1 LPMNKFISFLGRIL
15 LAQIFLGA
23 VIIKLIS
30 IMNDPDG
37 YANYQMLLAHLNLPG
52 VFAPLFILIQI
63 VGGLALLVGYKTKVI
78 AYVMAGFS
86 LFLAY
91 VLGFQVEIMMLY
103 LAIAGGLFTLA
114 INPQTPWSL
123 DNLKR

>member
-1 LPMNKFISFLGRIL
+1 MNKFMSFLGRIL

-37 YANYQMLLAHLNLPG
+37 YANYQTLLAHLNLPG
-52 VFAPLFILIQI
+52 IFAPLFILIQI
-63 VGGLALLVGYKTKVI
+63 LGGLALLVGYKTKVT

-103 LAIAGGLFTLA
+103 LAIAGGLITLA
-114 INPQTPWSL
+114 MNPQTAWSL
-123 DNLKR
+123 DNVTR

>member
-1 LPMNKFISFLGRIL
+1 MNKFIIFVGRIL
-15 LAQIFLGA
+15 LSQIFLGA

-30 IMNDPDG
+30 IINDPDG
-37 YANYQMLLAHLNLPG
+37 YTKYQLLLANLNLPG

-63 VGGLALLVGYKTKVI
+63 LGGLALFFGYKTKVA
-78 AYVMAGFS
+78 AYVMAVFS

-91 VLGFQVEIMMLY
+91 ILGFQVEILMLY

-114 INPQTPWSL
+114 ANPQTPWSL
-123 DNLKR
+123 DNLKKK